1 MVVKEYLENESVN
14 LQRFQ
19 QLRKS
24 NPKPRRRLNRM
35 VGGEITVP
43 TSRTDRE
50 IKETLKVSCMAQQ
63 KTKSWCQTFLNF
75 FGVKRTENPL
85 VEKPNC
91 FEVQGMFLAML
102 IFFCLLPV
110 PTLFCS

>member
-1 MVVKEYLENESVN
+1 MVVKEYLENEGVN

-35 VGGEITVP
+35 VGGEITIP
-43 TSRTDRE
+43 TPRTDRE

-63 KTKSWCQTFLNF
+63 KTKSWCQTFLTYL
-75 FGVKRTENPL
+75 GLKGLSIPWLKSPIVLKY
-85 VEKPNC
+85 KAC
-91 FEVQGMFLAML
+91 F
-102 IFFCLLPV
+102 
-110 PTLFCS
+110 

>member
-1 MVVKEYLENESVN
+1 MVVKEYLENEGVN

-43 TSRTDRE
+43 TPRTDRE

-75 FGVKRTENPL
+75 LGLKGLRIPWLKSPIVLKY
-85 VEKPNC
+85 KAC
-91 FEVQGMFLAML
+91 F
-102 IFFCLLPV
+102 
-110 PTLFCS
+110 